1 MRSFLALSL
10 VLALAPSAWAE
21 DRAAARAAYLR
32 GTQHYDLSEY
42 DQALESFKEAYRN
55 FEEPTFLFNIAQ
67 CYRQLGNHE
76 KALRFYRTYLIKM
89 PNAPNREEVRQ
100 LIAQL
105 NRAIEEEKQSRAM
118 PPPSP
123 MKPAAPMPEPAT
135 TAAPVAPPT
144 PAVQATD
151 RARARRKIVAGAVTA
166 GFGVAALAVGGAC
179 LGLAKATSDSLS
191 ADDAA
196 RREFDPEA
204 EQRGKTYDLLGG
216 VFLGVGA
223 AALVVGGTV
232 AIVGVRERRP
242 RTLTVVPAF
251 TPQLAGVAV
260 HGAF

>member
-1 MRSFLALSL
+1 MRLLLALL
-10 VLALAPSAWAE
+10 LLLALAPSAWAE
-21 DRAAARAAYLR
+21 DRAAARAAFQR

-42 DQALESFKEAYRN
+42 EQALESFKAAYRN

-76 KALRFYRTYLIKM
+76 KALRFYRTYLIKV

-105 NRAIEEEKQSRAM
+105 NRAIEEEKHSKAM

-123 MKPAAPMPEPAT
+123 MQPVAPLPEPTVTPPPA
-135 TAAPVAPPT
+135 APPT
-144 PAVQATD
+144 PAVVVTD
-151 RARARRKIVAGAVTA
+151 RARPRRKIVAGAVTA
-166 GFGVAALAVGGAC
+166 GFGLAALAVGGAC
-179 LGLAKATSDSLS
+179 LGLAKSTSDALS

-196 RREFDPEA
+196 RREFDPAA

-216 VFLGVGA
+216 VFLGIGA
-223 AALVVGGTV
+223 AALVAGGTV
-232 AIVGVRERRP
+232 AIIGARERRP
-242 RTLTVVPAF
+242 RTLTLAPALS
-251 TPQLAGVAV
+251 PQLAGVAV